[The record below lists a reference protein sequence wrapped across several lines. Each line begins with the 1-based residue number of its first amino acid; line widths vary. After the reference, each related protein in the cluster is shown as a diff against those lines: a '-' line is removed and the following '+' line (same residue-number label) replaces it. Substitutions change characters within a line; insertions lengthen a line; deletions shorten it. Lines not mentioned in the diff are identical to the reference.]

1 MNKKRFRHSHLALAV
16 CAAAVTLSEQSAAA
30 TSSTD
35 GRILEESVVTASRTQ
50 ERVFDSSSSLSVI
63 NEQELARSTAPS
75 LAELMR
81 DLPGVQVTDSG
92 QPGLGR
98 IRIRGE
104 ESYRVAV
111 LIDGQEITDQT
122 TLHVLRYSN

>member
-1 MNKKRFRHSHLALAV
+1 M
-16 CAAAVTLSEQSAAA
+16 TLCEQSAAA
-30 TSSTD
+30 TSSAE

-50 ERVFDSSSSLSVI
+50 QRVFDSPSSLSVI
-63 NEQELARSTAPS
+63 NEEELARSTAPS

-104 ESYRVAV
+104 ESRRTAI
-111 LIDGQEITDQT
+111 LINSQESPT
-122 TLHVLRYSN
+122 TMRWALP